1 MDGSVGNS
9 LLWPLEIEVLLQ
21 FFYSKGWCIFLQYK
35 LGILASQNLKLPKP
49 KTPGRLERLNKIMID
64 ETGDEAM
71 DAVFEGMGPMTS
83 LLFVEHVLFERP
95 HRPVFF

>member
-1 MDGSVGNS
+1 
-9 LLWPLEIEVLLQ
+9 
-21 FFYSKGWCIFLQYK
+21 
-35 LGILASQNLKLPKP
+35 
-49 KTPGRLERLNKIMID
+49 MID